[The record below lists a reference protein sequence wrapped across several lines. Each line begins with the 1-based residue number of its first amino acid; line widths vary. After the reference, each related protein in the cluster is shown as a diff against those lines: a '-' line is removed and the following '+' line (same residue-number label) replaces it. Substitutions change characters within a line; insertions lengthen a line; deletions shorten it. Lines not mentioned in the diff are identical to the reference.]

1 MSVVIFS
8 SSDSTLTVENVA
20 AVMALMKPEWLEKK
34 ITEEPRCEA
43 YMRECGDQN
52 TAVAWYYI
60 YCFKYQSWREI
71 AEKFYNDEDTPL
83 PALEKLRQFLPPIGK
98 V

>member
-43 YMRECGDQN
+43 YMRELGDRI
-52 TAVAWYYI
+52 TAVALYYI
-60 YCFKYQSWREI
+60 HSSLDQSLRKI
-71 AEKFYNDEDTPL
+71 AEELYNDEDTPL
-83 PALEKLRQFLPPIGK
+83 LALEKLRHFLPPIGI